1 MTDVSGERIRA
12 LRHAREVVDEFHWRG
27 MAVPPVYARMAD
39 EFKALVASGV
49 YAAWLSDS
57 GTPRHQGPRGR
68 LRLGR

>member
-27 MAVPPVYARMAD
+27 MAVPPVYARMSD
-39 EFKALVASGV
+39 EFKALVASGA

-57 GTPRHQGPRGR
+57 GTPRHRAVRDR